1 MCVGVSNMAEDI
13 KTKIK
18 NYKKAPFDSHFPNQ
32 NQTRNCWQKDL
43 DFHHYEKAMTAKGG
57 EVSVCKW
64 YQHVYRSLCPTSWVL
79 AWDDHQAEARFLGRS
94 ELAAPCLSSVLHPSP
109 REVKRDLG
117 TSHPRILSNGLTNNK
132 HSLEKY

>member
-1 MCVGVSNMAEDI
+1 
-13 KTKIK
+13 
-18 NYKKAPFDSHFPNQ
+18 
-32 NQTRNCWQKDL
+32 
-43 DFHHYEKAMTAKGG
+43 MTAKGG

-117 TSHPRILSNGLTNNK
+117 IFYSGILNYGLTNNK
-132 HSLEKY
+132 YLLEKCKPMCVKELDDWAGS